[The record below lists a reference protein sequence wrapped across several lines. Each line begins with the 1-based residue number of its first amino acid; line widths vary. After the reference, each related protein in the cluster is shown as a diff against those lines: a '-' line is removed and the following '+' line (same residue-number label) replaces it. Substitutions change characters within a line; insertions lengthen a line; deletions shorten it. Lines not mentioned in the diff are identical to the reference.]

1 MDERHLQAE
10 EPGPGR
16 FVDQA
21 RTCLPEPLE
30 LSRDVG
36 DLERDMMEARAAPR
50 EKAPDRRVRPERRQ
64 ELDPARTSV
73 QRRRVDALVLELGA
87 MLELG
92 AEEAGVGLDR
102 GLEVVDRDSDVVR
115 S

>member
-1 MDERHLQAE
+1 MDERDLEAE
-10 EPGPGR
+10 EAQTGR

-21 RTCLPEPLE
+21 RAGLPQPLE
-30 LSRDVG
+30 LGGEVG
-36 DLERDMMEARAAPR
+36 DLERDMMEAGTTTR
-50 EKAPDRRVRPERRQ
+50 EEAPDRSVGVERRQ
-64 ELDPARTSV
+64 ELDPARTCA
-73 QRRRVDALVLELGA
+73 QRRRVDSLVLELSA

-102 GLEVVDRDSDVVR
+102 GLDVVDCDPDVVR